1 MLNISEAFNES
12 IFYLNLIHTL
22 MDIKSRGHRVLAQI
36 DPIRW
41 RGEVSVNGLDSLAF
55 HLLGN
60 ADNGDRNQEFANML

>member
-1 MLNISEAFNES
+1 
-12 IFYLNLIHTL
+12 

-60 ADNGDRNQEFANML
+60 ADNGDRNQTSDQELAKLF